1 MHNIL
6 RPAALAPLALAL
18 FAAAPLPVQAQSSL
32 KLGEVEL
39 DASLT
44 LDGIFARRYSG
55 KEGTPA
61 GFGHAHGDEDHG
73 HHHGHSHAL
82 ENGFNAG
89 HSEIGL
95 RARTDLFD
103 GVLTIGFDDE
113 DVKVEEAYLVTRA
126 LPAGLRV
133 KAGKFLSDIGYVNS
147 RHPHDWSFVERPLV
161 NQYLFGDHGL
171 LERGVQLSYTL
182 PTRSFAMLGVEV
194 LQGNGEGMD
203 RYDDG
208 ALSARKSG
216 PRLLTA
222 FAKFGPDLG
231 DRHALQAGVSGGTSR
246 QNVRVDAHGDHT
258 HYIDGDAWFA
268 GADLMYRYDAGRSH
282 GEGNWR
288 IGGEY
293 YYVERDVGAGGG
305 NRARW
310 LNYTEK
316 QDGAYIEAVYGFA
329 PRWEAGVR
337 AEALGLNN
345 KVVKF
350 HPRALGEEDSSY
362 RYSAQVTWRARETV
376 FVRAQLTREDF
387 AGQRA
392 HGSEAAVAQDGSW
405 MFMLQLNA
413 LFGSHP
419 AHRF

>member
-1 MHNIL
+1 
-6 RPAALAPLALAL
+6 
-18 FAAAPLPVQAQSSL
+18 
-32 KLGEVEL
+32 
-39 DASLT
+39 
-44 LDGIFARRYSG
+44 
-55 KEGTPA
+55 
-61 GFGHAHGDEDHG
+61 
-73 HHHGHSHAL
+73 
-82 ENGFNAG
+82 
-89 HSEIGL
+89 
-95 RARTDLFD
+95 
-103 GVLTIGFDDE
+103 
-113 DVKVEEAYLVTRA
+113 
-126 LPAGLRV
+126 
-133 KAGKFLSDIGYVNS
+133 
-147 RHPHDWSFVERPLV
+147 
-161 NQYLFGDHGL
+161 
-171 LERGVQLSYTL
+171 
-182 PTRSFAMLGVEV
+182 
-194 LQGNGEGMD
+194 
-203 RYDDG
+203 
-208 ALSARKSG
+208 
-216 PRLLTA
+216 
-222 FAKFGPDLG
+222 
-231 DRHALQAGVSGGTSR
+231 
-246 QNVRVDAHGDHT
+246 
-258 HYIDGDAWFA
+258 
-268 GADLMYRYDAGRSH
+268 
-282 GEGNWR
+282 
-288 IGGEY
+288 
-293 YYVERDVGAGGG
+293 GGG